1 MAAGNKAELQAKL
14 QAARQT
20 QGDLKAFI
28 KQSDEE
34 DWWSEVSDDE
44 PLAQGLGNTPE
55 EHLYK
60 MFRSEQRRQEMPRD
74 GDLQKL
80 YQMVEEEQQ
89 RVNPLS
95 PAAAAEQQAIAA
107 YAQSG
112 QDFDFSELQ
121 DVITRFK
128 AGDRSKVVRSVRK
141 APEKGQKSGGQQPGS
156 QETASQQQATEPAE
170 PQDLS
175 SYK

>member
-1 MAAGNKAELQAKL
+1 
-14 QAARQT
+14 
-20 QGDLKAFI
+20 
-28 KQSDEE
+28 
-34 DWWSEVSDDE
+34 
-44 PLAQGLGNTPE
+44 
-55 EHLYK
+55 
-60 MFRSEQRRQEMPRD
+60 MFRLEQRRQEMPRD
-74 GDLQKL
+74 GDQQKL
-80 YQMVEEEQQ
+80 YQMVDEEQQ

-121 DVITRFK
+121 DVITRFR